1 MTGTLSQNKMHVQ
14 DAAVFDAIF
23 TPSSLMV
30 DIGKA
35 SPEIA
40 KNLRQL
46 PTVVAICN
54 AANFDKA
61 SALGERSVIGDATGT
76 SAH

>member
-1 MTGTLSQNKMHVQ
+1 MHVQ

-23 TPSSLMV
+23 TTSSLMV

-40 KNLRQL
+40 ENLRQL
-46 PTVVAICN
+46 PTVAAICN
-54 AANFDKA
+54 SANFDQA

-76 SAH
+76 IVH